1 MQPPRSEIN
10 LHFMHQDQV
19 TELPD
24 DAAVLCSAEHCEVAM
39 FTVGDT
45 MLGIQAHPEFT
56 VPYAEALLTDRT
68 DRIGGDKAAD
78 AIRSLTTPTDEAVV
92 ARWITGFLLQ
102 GQPT

>member
-1 MQPPRSEIN
+1 
-10 LHFMHQDQV
+10 
-19 TELPD
+19 
-24 DAAVLCSAEHCEVAM
+24 M